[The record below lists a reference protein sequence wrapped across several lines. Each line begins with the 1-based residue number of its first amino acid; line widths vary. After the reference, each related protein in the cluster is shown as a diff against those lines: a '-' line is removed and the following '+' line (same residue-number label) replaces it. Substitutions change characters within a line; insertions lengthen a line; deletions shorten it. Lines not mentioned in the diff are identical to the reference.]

1 MDKRDATQLH
11 QLDAALWAALDAGE
25 GLPAVLVAD
34 SVLGCAAATGLAA
47 GLTEQQVVDSVLRA
61 MRRLQQPATH
71 DGVMVLPVTPAD
83 A

>member
-1 MDKRDATQLH
+1 MKKTHTTQLH

-34 SVLGCAAATGLAA
+34 SVLACAAATGLAA
-47 GLTEQQVVDSVLRA
+47 GLTEQQVVDGVLRA
-61 MRRLQQPATH
+61 MRRLRQPTTQ
-71 DGVMVLPVTPAD
+71 DGVAVLPVAPAD